1 MAVVNNKRDLARIL
15 LALIRLFNGL
25 AALLAPGILARQ
37 VGVDPDANPGVLYVF
52 RMFGVRTVLL
62 GVELLVQTGDRRAE
76 ALRRAVIIHASDTL
90 AAVLASLSSN
100 FPKKGRLI
108 VVISAVNTVLAFIAS
123 R

>member
-1 MAVVNNKRDLARIL
+1 MVVVNNKRDLARVL

-25 AALLAPGILARQ
+25 AALLVPGVLARQ
-37 VGVDPDANPGVLYVF
+37 VGVDPGANPGVLYVF

-62 GVELLVQTGDRRAE
+62 GIELLVQTGDRRAE

-90 AAVLASLSSN
+90 AAALASLSSN
-100 FPKKGRLI
+100 FPKKGRVI
-108 VVISAVNTVLAFIAS
+108 VVISAVNTLLAVIAS

>member
-1 MAVVNNKRDLARIL
+1 MAAVNNKRDLARIL

-25 AALLAPGILARQ
+25 AALAVPGVLARQ

-62 GVELLVQTGDRRAE
+62 GAELLFQTGDRRAE
-76 ALRRAVIIHASDTL
+76 ALRKAPLIHASDTV
-90 AAVLASLSSN
+90 AAVLASLSGN
-100 FPKKGRLI
+100 FPKRGRVI
-108 VVISAVNTVLAFIAS
+108 VAISALNTVLAVIAS

>member
-1 MAVVNNKRDLARIL
+1 
-15 LALIRLFNGL
+15 
-25 AALLAPGILARQ
+25 
-37 VGVDPDANPGVLYVF
+37 
-52 RMFGVRTVLL
+52 
-62 GVELLVQTGDRRAE
+62 LVQTGDRRAE

-108 VVISAVNTVLAFIAS
+108 VVISAVNTALAFIAS

>member
-108 VVISAVNTVLAFIAS
+108 VVISAVNTALAFIAS

>member
-108 VVISAVNTVLAFIAS
+108 V
-123 R
+123 